1 MTEKNAL
8 RLITTANLLLLAMTI
23 SNICAHLTQ
32 PGFLLPSATIARGAD
47 IALNVLLLPLVAIVS
62 YFLVVND
69 RRVRRGEAKRCPAR
83 FEDLSIT
90 LVLCFIP
97 SWLAGFGVHRLLLAP
112 LQLAFDAVVICRCL
126 RALKSSAT
134 RQGEPVRVE
143 PPAHPV
149 SAKTNRL
156 LLACGHAL
164 LLAAFLTC
172 IPAQLVR
179 ADIWPAQTAIH
190 AANTAHAALLLLL
203 APFLLWL
210 YLARARLPLPY
221 GDQAGVLALFFAILL
236 LMLSPATTTAPQE
249 GFAWL
254 SLLLTVSLPCCLLAG
269 AIRHFRPTP
278 PAAA

>member
-83 FEDLSIT
+83 FEDLGIT

-126 RALKSSAT
+126 RALRSST
-134 RQGEPVRVE
+134 SRQGEPVRVE

-179 ADIWPAQTAIH
+179 ADIWPAQTDIH

-221 GDQAGVLALFFAILL
+221 GEQAGVLALFFAILL
-236 LMLSPATTTAPQE
+236 LMLSPATTTPKE

-254 SLLLTVSLPCCLLAG
+254 SLLLTVSLPCCLLLG
-269 AIRHFRPTP
+269 AIRRFRQTP

>member
-8 RLITTANLLLLAMTI
+8 RLITTAYLLLLAMAI
-23 SNICAHLTQ
+23 SNACAHLTQ

-126 RALKSSAT
+126 RALRSST
-134 RQGEPVRVE
+134 SRQGEPVRVE

-179 ADIWPAQTAIH
+179 ADIWPAQTDIH

-221 GDQAGVLALFFAILL
+221 GEQAGVLALFFAILL
-236 LMLSPATTTAPQE
+236 LMLSPATTTPKE

-254 SLLLTVSLPCCLLAG
+254 SLLLTVSLPCCLLLG
-269 AIRHFRPTP
+269 AIRRFRQTP

>member
-1 MTEKNAL
+1 
-8 RLITTANLLLLAMTI
+8 MTI

-126 RALKSSAT
+126 RALRSST
-134 RQGEPVRVE
+134 SRQGEPVRVE

-179 ADIWPAQTAIH
+179 ADIWPAQTDIH

-221 GDQAGVLALFFAILL
+221 GEQAGVLALFFAILL
-236 LMLSPATTTAPQE
+236 LMLSPATTTPKE

-254 SLLLTVSLPCCLLAG
+254 SLLLTVSLPCCLLLG
-269 AIRHFRPTP
+269 AIRRFRQTP

>member
-8 RLITTANLLLLAMTI
+8 RLITTAYLLLLAMAI
-23 SNICAHLTQ
+23 SNAIAHLTQ

-47 IALNVLLLPLVAIVS
+47 IALNVLLLPFVAIVS
-62 YFLVVND
+62 GFLVVND
-69 RRVRRGEAKRCPAR
+69 RRVRRGEAKLCPAR

-126 RALKSSAT
+126 HALKSSAS
-134 RQGEPVRVE
+134 RQGEPVRVA
-143 PPAHPV
+143 PPAHPI

-179 ADIWPAQTAIH
+179 ADIWPAQTDIH
-190 AANTAHAALLLLL
+190 AVNTAHAALLLL

-221 GDQAGVLALFFAILL
+221 GEQAGVLALFFAILL
-236 LMLSPATTTAPQE
+236 LMLSPLTTTAPQQ

-254 SLLLTVSLPCCLLAG
+254 PLLLAVSLPCSLLMG
-269 AIRHFRPTP
+269 AIRHFRQTP

>member
-126 RALKSSAT
+126 RALRSST
-134 RQGEPVRVE
+134 SRQGEPVRVE

-179 ADIWPAQTAIH
+179 ADIWPAQTDIH

-221 GDQAGVLALFFAILL
+221 GEQAGVLALFFAILL
-236 LMLSPATTTAPQE
+236 LMLSPATTTPKE

-254 SLLLTVSLPCCLLAG
+254 SLLLTVSLPCCLLLG
-269 AIRHFRPTP
+269 AIRRFRQTP

>member
-8 RLITTANLLLLAMTI
+8 RLITTAYLLLLAMAI
-23 SNICAHLTQ
+23 SNACAHLTQ
-32 PGFLLPSATIARGAD
+32 PGFLLPSVTVARGAD

-126 RALKSSAT
+126 RALRSST
-134 RQGEPVRVE
+134 SRQGEPVRVE

-179 ADIWPAQTAIH
+179 ADIWPAQTDIH

-221 GDQAGVLALFFAILL
+221 GEQAGVLALFFAILL
-236 LMLSPATTTAPQE
+236 LMLSPATTTPKE

-254 SLLLTVSLPCCLLAG
+254 SLLLTVSLPCCLLLG
-269 AIRHFRPTP
+269 AIRRFRQTP